1 MALELR
7 IAGPG
12 FDVVRRL
19 EDGQPELVL
28 GRDADCGVCL
38 PDPQRNVSRRH
49 LSVWVE
55 AGELHFHVLSAVNG
69 VDMPFGEAPPGA
81 RGVLPAGQTLKLADY
96 SLTATAA
103 PPADASAAPHPDPWA
118 VFDRDG
124 SGIVS
129 MSAAHRAA
137 AAGAHAGKFHDT
149 GATDD
154 DPFGDWGFETT
165 FGPGPGG
172 AGPLQAEGLGPDDL
186 RAFFRGLGLDP
197 ATVGPLSQGEL
208 QAIGELVRDLAL
220 GILELHAA
228 ASGVKEDLRS
238 EDRTMV
244 APRDTNPLK
253 RDWDDETKLRYLF
266 GGRATGIGFTS
277 PERALRDLLSELLA
291 HQQASAVAT
300 RETLAGLLREFAP
313 AALKEKLLGG
323 GGTLFEAA
331 KAWNAYAKYYE
342 QHGADVPAWA
352 QRLLDR
358 YFTETYVRE
367 ILRIRRETAGRQ
379 R

>member
-12 FDVVRRL
+12 FDAMHRL
-19 EDGQPELVL
+19 EEGQPELVL
-28 GRDADCGVCL
+28 GRDAECGVCL
-38 PDPQRNVSRRH
+38 PDPQRNISRRH

-69 VDMPFGEAPPGA
+69 VEMWFGEAPPGA
-81 RGVLPAGQTLKLADY
+81 RGVLPAGQTLKLANY

-103 PPADASAAPHPDPWA
+103 PAAQVPAVPQPDPWG

-129 MSAAHRAA
+129 ISAAHRAA
-137 AAGAHAGKFHDT
+137 AAAHAGKFRDT
-149 GATDD
+149 GAADD
-154 DPFGDWGFETT
+154 DPFGDWGFESTFGSSGSGVAPLQAGG
-165 FGPGPGG
+165 FGPG
-172 AGPLQAEGLGPDDL
+172 DL
-186 RAFFRGLGLDP
+186 LAFFRGLGLDP

-208 QAIGELVRDLAL
+208 QAIGELVRALAL
-220 GILELHAA
+220 GLLELHAA
-228 ASGVKEDLRS
+228 AGGVKEDLRA

-244 APRDTNPLK
+244 APRENNPLK
-253 RDWDDETKLRYLF
+253 GDWDDEMKLRYLF
-266 GGRATGIGFTS
+266 GGRATGIGFTN
-277 PERALRDLLSELLA
+277 PERALRDLLSELRA
-291 HQQASAVAT
+291 HQQASGLAT
-300 RETLAGLLREFAP
+300 REALAGVLREFAP

-323 GGTLFEAA
+323 SGTLFEAA
-331 KAWNAYAKYYE
+331 RAWNAYAKYYE
-342 QHGADVPAWA
+342 EHGADIPAWA

-358 YFTETYVRE
+358 YFTESYVRE
-367 ILRIRRETAGRQ
+367 ILRSRGETTGRP